1 MRKYILSAILLTCCW
16 LPGFSVQAQIMNIER
31 KRTADKDTSQVLV
44 GTIALSANVRQQQ
57 VQVVTFN
64 QNGNLAY
71 LTKKHIYMLIGT
83 ANFVRTDG
91 SNNINDSFLHLRAN
105 FLRAKPLSYESFAQ
119 SQYDRGRGLRNRYL
133 VGQGLRYR
141 FYESEKLDL
150 SFSPGL
156 MFEHERWT
164 QPLDAAP
171 EKDSTVVKNLP
182 KATIYQAAR
191 WQPTESFS
199 LNSILYYQA
208 RFNRFFQPRL
218 IGEVNVLMKVTRIL
232 SLNFQFSVQYDAIPV
247 LPTIDPL
254 NYALVNGVLFSF

>member
-1 MRKYILSAILLTCCW
+1 MRKYYLFIVILTCCW
-16 LPGFSVQAQIMNIER
+16 CSGTSVCGQIMNIER
-31 KRTADKDTSQVLV
+31 KRAADKDTSHVLV

-57 VQVVTFN
+57 IQVVTFN

-71 LTKKHIYMLIGT
+71 LSKKHIYILIGT

-91 SNNINDSFLHLRAN
+91 SNNINDSFLHGRVN
-105 FLRAKPLSYESFAQ
+105 FLRARPLSYETFAQ
-119 SQYDRGRGLRNRYL
+119 SQYDRGRGLRSRYL
-133 VGQGLRYR
+133 IGQGLRYR
-141 FYESEKLDL
+141 FFDSKKLDL
-150 SFSPGL
+150 SFSPGV

-171 EKDSTVVKNLP
+171 ERDSTVVNNLP

-208 RFNRFFQPRL
+208 RFDRFFQPRL
-218 IGEVNVLMKVTRIL
+218 IGEVNVLMKVTRVL
-232 SLNFQFSVQYDAIPV
+232 SLNFQFSIQYDAIPV